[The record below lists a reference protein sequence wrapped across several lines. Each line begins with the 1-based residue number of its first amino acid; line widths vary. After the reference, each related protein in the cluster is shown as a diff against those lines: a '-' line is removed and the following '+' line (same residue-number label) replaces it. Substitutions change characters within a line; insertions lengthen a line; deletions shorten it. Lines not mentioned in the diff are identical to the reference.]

1 MVVALLYA
9 SPDGLVPVVSGH
21 SKDVVVMLQN
31 RSLKSNRE
39 FFALRRARPAGPH
52 CRGGAS
58 SVLRL
63 TQPVAPRLPNVLDL
77 ESWVSR
83 AGDVLMQV
91 TGPLA
96 EYTANAEL
104 AGAR

>member
-1 MVVALLYA
+1 MSLHR
-9 SPDGLVPVVSGH
+9 SPKSIFGLAAAGR
-21 SKDVVVMLQN
+21 M
-31 RSLKSNRE
+31 
-39 FFALRRARPAGPH
+39 RPAGPH

-63 TQPVAPRLPNVLDL
+63 AQPLAPRLPNALDL
-77 ESWVSR
+77 AGWASR

-96 EYTANAEL
+96 PRIDTP
-104 AGAR
+104 GAR

>member
-1 MVVALLYA
+1 MLL
-9 SPDGLVPVVSGH
+9 
-21 SKDVVVMLQN
+21 N
-31 RSLKSNRE
+31 RSPKSNRE
-39 FFALRRARPAGPH
+39 PTALRRARPAGPH

-63 TQPVAPRLPNVLDL
+63 THPVAPRLPNAFDL

-83 AGDVLMQV
+83 AGGVLMQV

-96 EYTANAEL
+96 DRTEL

>member
-1 MVVALLYA
+1 
-9 SPDGLVPVVSGH
+9 
-21 SKDVVVMLQN
+21 MLQN
-31 RSLKSNRE
+31 RSSKMTLGPT
-39 FFALRRARPAGPH
+39 AARRARPAGPH

-63 TQPVAPRLPNVLDL
+63 AQPVAPRLPNALDL
-77 ESWVSR
+77 SGWMNR

-96 EYTANAEL
+96 TFTSTR
-104 AGAR
+104 GAR